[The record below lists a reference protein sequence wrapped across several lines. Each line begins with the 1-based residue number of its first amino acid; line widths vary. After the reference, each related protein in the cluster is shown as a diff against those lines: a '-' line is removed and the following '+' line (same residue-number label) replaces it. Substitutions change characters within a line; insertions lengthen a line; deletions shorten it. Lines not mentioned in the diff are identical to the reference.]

1 MKHNLETEIR
11 QLWQHA
17 VPSVN
22 TDEQEVFFDELFDA
36 TATTAVGEDSAV
48 ASAQWTEHKMTF
60 VGRPISVGVVN
71 GLVVSA
77 DLNTTERGARASE
90 VLEAIHRQQY
100 DEGMMLSI
108 IMPADKT
115 QRAWLE
121 TQGYSNVAH
130 RIAAEAHIPADY
142 VSDPRLEVEE
152 VEEWGRELWIYYA
165 QHAGSHDFELKLNEA
180 DFFALISLNDLRGGS
195 VLVARRH
202 GKICGMALVQR
213 EGKPLKSGKASD
225 KQFRMN
231 IKYILAADVRVL
243 YGIQQYAATLAP
255 DCKQIVI
262 TGGCPA
268 KGFKGAVPGA
278 MMRVI
283 DAEKF
288 LTFVAA
294 SLPGLQLNVTM
305 RDDAH
310 LPVNN
315 RTFRLREGH
324 LFVTTATVDSTS
336 TPGGVLAML
345 MAGQPVQVPGL

>member
-1 MKHNLETEIR
+1 MKQNLETEIR

-22 TDEQEVFFDELFDA
+22 EDEQDVFFDELFDA
-36 TATTAVGEDSAV
+36 DATTVVGEDAAV

-60 VGRPISVGVVN
+60 VGRPISVGVVD
-71 GLVVSA
+71 GLAVSA
-77 DLNTTERGARASE
+77 ALKAGERAARVGE
-90 VLEAIHRQQY
+90 VLTAIHRQQY
-100 DEGMMLSI
+100 EAGMMLSI
-108 IMPADKT
+108 VIPTDKN

-121 TQGYSNVAH
+121 AQGYSNVAH
-130 RIAAEAHIPADY
+130 RVAAEAHIPDDY
-142 VSDPRLEVEE
+142 VGDPRLEIEE
-152 VEEWGRELWIYYA
+152 VEEWGRELWIFYA

-180 DFFALISLNDLRGGS
+180 DFFAMISRNDLRGGS
-195 VLVARRH
+195 VFVARRH

-231 IKYILAADVRVL
+231 IKYILATDVRVL
-243 YGIQQYAATLAP
+243 YSIQQHAAALAS
-255 DCKQIVI
+255 DCKQVVI

-278 MMRVI
+278 MMRVV

-294 SLPGLQLNVTM
+294 SLPGLQFNVTVK
-305 RDDAH
+305 DDAH
-310 LPVNN
+310 LPINN

-345 MAGQPVQVPGL
+345 MAGQPVQVPGI